1 MKTNDIKKL
10 AQAYVQVVEGK
21 QPQFE
26 VPEGLD
32 KEGVAHFM
40 GKAAAAHKAGKK
52 SFEMGG
58 KTYPVTI
65 KPGHPAGKV
74 AEATEDNPANYQHL
88 CAKQVTH
95 ESWGAGNCIPEMH
108 AEATAEGHVEWYDVM
123 FEHGIE
129 KQVPISELKVVRAES
144 HMHSKKGKKM
154 SEAEDKTTPCPDCKG
169 SMENHDPDCERM
181 KKEGWD
187 DMLKAVKDK
196 QKEKGTGNFDKKKVS
211 TGTVFTR
218 KTNKDG
224 TSKGVKEG
232 IEWEVFKRIMEKKD
246 AHKKGAVPPEAIDS
260 KMSKSE
266 KDFVDQHGGYPA
278 NKEDKVEYDDDKWA
292 KVDTAKAVAS
302 VKVAPKRPGDQT
314 IGDKT
319 PPKAK

>member
-21 QPQFE
+21 EPQFE

-40 GKAAAAHKAGKK
+40 GKASAAHKAGKK

-65 KPGHPAGKV
+65 KPGHPAGK
-74 AEATEDNPANYQHL
+74 
-88 CAKQVTH
+88 KVT
-95 ESWGAGNCIPEMH
+95 
-108 AEATAEGHVEWYDVM
+108 
-123 FEHGIE
+123 
-129 KQVPISELKVVRAES
+129 
-144 HMHSKKGKKM
+144 
-154 SEAEDKTTPCPDCKG
+154 EAEDKTTPCSKCEG
-169 SMENHDPDCERM
+169 SMENHDPDCPTL

-187 DMLKAVKDK
+187 DMMKMVKDK
-196 QKEKGTGNFDKKKVS
+196 AKEKGTGNFDKKKVS

-218 KTNKDG
+218 KANKDG
-224 TSKGVKEG
+224 SSKGVKEG
-232 IEWEVFKRIMEKKD
+232 TTWDIFKRIMEKKD
-246 AHKKGAVPPEAIDS
+246 AHLKGAVPPEGMDS

-278 NKEDKVEYDDDKWA
+278 NKEDKVAYDDDKWA
-292 KVDTAKAVAS
+292 KMDAKGAVAN

-319 PPKAK
+319 PPKPKQ